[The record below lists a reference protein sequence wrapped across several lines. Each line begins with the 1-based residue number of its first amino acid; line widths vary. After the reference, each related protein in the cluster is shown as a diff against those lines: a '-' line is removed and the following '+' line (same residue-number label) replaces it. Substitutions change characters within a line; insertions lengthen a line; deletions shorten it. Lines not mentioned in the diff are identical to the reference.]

1 MVLNTDEKD
10 KAGKNRACWERG
22 CYFKPGGL
30 ESLMEIVTSGQRP
43 EEVMK

>member
-10 KAGKNRACWERG
+10 KAGKNRACWERV